1 MAKKRKPKLTEEQT
15 IANKKLEASRKALQ
29 GEHDTLYRMDGN
41 TPAQRSQV
49 DVVLAARQ
57 AVAGLEAEYEKLFIK
72 KNA

>member
-1 MAKKRKPKLTEEQT
+1 MAKKRKKKLTEEQA

-57 AVAGLEAEYEKLFIK
+57 ACAAIEDKYSHLF
-72 KNA
+72 

>member
-1 MAKKRKPKLTEEQT
+1 MAKKRKPKLTEEQ
-15 IANKKLEASRKALQ
+15 AKEFRKLEVARKQLQ

-57 AVAGLEAEYEKLFIK
+57 AVAGLEAEYEKLF
-72 KNA
+72 